1 MYRFYFNIDTG
12 EFLQM
17 YYKKEEVTENFFHEK
32 LEKIAGV
39 WSDCYMP
46 ISLAMKFF
54 NKTIVLPQD
63 ISDDHMHAFCFENQ
77 VFDRDFIYT
86 ASENDLL
93 GNLFYATKP
102 EKEFIY

>member
-1 MYRFYFNIDTG
+1 MYRFYFNVDTG

-46 ISLAMKFF
+46 ISLATKLFERLV
-54 NKTIVLPQD
+54 ILPQD
-63 ISDDHMHAFCFENQ
+63 ISDDQMFGFRFDNQ
-77 VFDRDFIYT
+77 VFDHDFIYP

-93 GNLFYATKP
+93 GDFYWATKP
-102 EKEFIY
+102 QKSLAF